1 MSATADLQ
9 RACNDLLSQAQTVQ
23 LATTNADGKPL
34 ASYAPFYR
42 DDAGDLY
49 VYTSQLSAHT
59 PNLLTGSNI
68 SAMVI
73 VDEQSVEQIFARTR
87 LTLDCEVTPIRP
99 DSELHGQK
107 LDAYQQRHGKT
118 VELLRSL
125 PDFIL
130 FRLRPVTGMVV
141 LGFGQAYRIRDARL
155 DTFEHVKS
163 A

>member
-1 MSATADLQ
+1 MSETADLK
-9 RACNDLLSQAQTVQ
+9 RACNDLLSHAKTVQ
-23 LATTNADGKPL
+23 LATANADGKPL

-42 DDAGDLY
+42 DDTGDLY
-49 VYTSQLSAHT
+49 IFTSQLSAHT
-59 PNLLTGSNI
+59 SNLLTGTDI
-68 SAMVI
+68 SVMVI

-87 LTLDCEVTPIRP
+87 LTLDCEVIPIRP
-99 DSELHGQK
+99 DSELHGLK

-130 FRLRPVTGMVV
+130 FRLRPVSGMVV
-141 LGFGQAYRIRDARL
+141 LGFGQAYRFYDARF
-155 DTFEHVKS
+155 DAFEHVKS